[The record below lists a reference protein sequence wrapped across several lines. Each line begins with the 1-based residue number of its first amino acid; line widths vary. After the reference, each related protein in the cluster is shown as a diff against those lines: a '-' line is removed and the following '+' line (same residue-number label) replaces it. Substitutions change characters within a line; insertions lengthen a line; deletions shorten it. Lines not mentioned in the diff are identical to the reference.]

1 MIVGKL
7 LALAT
12 LTFACSSPDDCAL
25 NGMCV
30 DSKCQCLSGWAG
42 KACDTLN
49 ASTPSPG
56 YHNQTRASWG
66 GNIVFANNTYH
77 LIMAQV
83 VGDHCGLEHYG
94 SNSAIARAE
103 ASDPAGPFQFKE
115 YVVTP
120 FAHNP
125 TIQALPN
132 NTGYVIFFIG
142 SSGGTPVNCSAPPS
156 SSSNSAP
163 VAGSIHAVY
172 APSVYGPWSA
182 PHQIAFE
189 DAPNTKWAGGGYNPS
204 PSIGPDGTVTLAVHR
219 TFSPNPGK
227 ELIGIARA
235 STWRGP
241 YTMLTPEPVEPEKFY
256 CVAGNAEDPYLWE
269 DSRGYH
275 VMWHGMCP
283 SGVDQAHYAHSKDA
297 VTWTVS
303 PRQTYSYDGLARVER
318 PQLFFQ
324 HGREKGPT
332 QLINGACHGGSA
344 QGIYDC
350 LELPSGSLVMTYTLI
365 RNLQS

>member
-142 SSGGTPVNCSAPPS
+142 HRKVLSVCPQECYRPHTHKH
-156 SSSNSAP
+156 
-163 VAGSIHAVY
+163 SIHARAHTHTHIFISTEAEPAFGSEEPDRLQPRLPASHRACPSAHWPARGCDQDGSSRLHRPWGVY
-172 APSVYGPWSA
+172 AFVCL
-182 PHQIAFE
+182 
-189 DAPNTKWAGGGYNPS
+189 
-204 PSIGPDGTVTLAVHR
+204 VL
-219 TFSPNPGK
+219 GK
-227 ELIGIARA
+227 HGVLRIRWG
-235 STWRGP
+235 
-241 YTMLTPEPVEPEKFY
+241 LFLV
-256 CVAGNAEDPYLWE
+256 
-269 DSRGYH
+269 SRNEN
-275 VMWHGMCP
+275 
-283 SGVDQAHYAHSKDA
+283 
-297 VTWTVS
+297 
-303 PRQTYSYDGLARVER
+303 LARGRLRSFTAILPDAIGASREVQLLKSEVE
-318 PQLFFQ
+318 L
-324 HGREKGPT
+324 
-332 QLINGACHGGSA
+332 
-344 QGIYDC
+344 
-350 LELPSGSLVMTYTLI
+350 
-365 RNLQS
+365 